1 MTGTRQGNRVAEI
14 PAVQDGV
21 PVTGTAWLGWVYFAG
36 LIMIMLGFFQAI
48 TGLVAVFDD
57 DYYLVTD
64 RGLVVSVDYT
74 VWGVVHLVIG
84 IVAFAAGYAVM
95 KGRTWGR
102 TIGIILA
109 VASAVVNMA
118 FIAAY
123 PVWSILIIVLD
134 VVIIYALAVHGRE
147 ARANDV

>member
-1 MTGTRQGNRVAEI
+1 MTETRRGHRAAGT
-14 PAVQDGV
+14 PAAQHGAPV
-21 PVTGTAWLGWVYFAG
+21 PRTAWLGWVYFAG
-36 LIMIMLGFFQAI
+36 LMMILLGFIQAV

-57 DYYLVTD
+57 EYYLVND
-64 RGLVVSVDYT
+64 QGLVVSVDYT
-74 VWGVVHLVIG
+74 VWGVLHLIIG
-84 IVAFAAGYAVM
+84 IGAFAAGYAVT

-109 VASAVVNMA
+109 AGSAVVNMA

-123 PVWSILIIVLD
+123 PVWSILIIALD

-147 ARANDV
+147 ARVSGA

>member
-1 MTGTRQGNRVAEI
+1 MTHMRQGHRAAT
-14 PAVQDGV
+14 PAGNDGA
-21 PVTGTAWLGWVYFAG
+21 PVTGTGWLAWVYFAG
-36 LIMIMLGFFQAI
+36 LIMIVLGFFQGV

-57 DYYLVTD
+57 GYYLVAD
-64 RGLVVSVDYT
+64 GGLVVSVDYT
-74 VWGVVHLVIG
+74 AWGVLHLIIG

-109 VASAVVNMA
+109 VASAVVNMV

-123 PVWSILIIVLD
+123 PLWSILIIALD

-147 ARANDV
+147 ARAYHA